1 MIYLGLVFWSGYSVY
16 VLNNTSIYVENG
28 ILENIQ
34 VFTITVAGLLLFL
47 PVINQKRTDKLV
59 LLFFAFLCLSFVL
72 REVDVEDLSIPD
84 VLKSVGSGAGR
95 NVILAAGFITIFSFA
110 MFNVT
115 HYKNVVRSFFASQKG
130 AWILMAG
137 ILICFGEVFESMKYV
152 PHHVLLEELS
162 ELSGYVLI
170 LLVAF
175 TYSKKSTE
183 RHSREYSES
192 VDPLAYAKN
201 TPLFPTA
208 ELGRYTPP
216 NSSPNTPQ
224 KADVL
229 K

>member
-16 VLNNTSIYVENG
+16 VLNETSIYVENG

-34 VFTITVAGLLLFL
+34 VFTITIAGLVLFL

-95 NVILAAGFITIFSFA
+95 NVILAAGFITMFSFA

-115 HYKNVVRSFFASQKG
+115 HYKNVLRSFFASQKG

-162 ELSGYVLI
+162 ELSGYILI

-183 RHSREYSES
+183 RHSRGYSES
-192 VDPLAYAKN
+192 VDSLAYAKN
-201 TPLFPTA
+201 TSLFPAA
-208 ELGRYTPP
+208 ELARYTPP
-216 NSSPNTPQ
+216 NSSPNTRQ
-224 KADVL
+224 TADGL
-229 K
+229 E

>member
-1 MIYLGLVFWSGYSVY
+1 MIYLGLVLWSGYSVY

-34 VFTITVAGLLLFL
+34 VFTITIAGLLLFL

-95 NVILAAGFITIFSFA
+95 NVILAAGFITMFSFA
-110 MFNVT
+110 IFNVM
-115 HYKNVVRSFFASQKG
+115 HYKNVLRSFFASQKG

-162 ELSGYVLI
+162 ELSGY
-170 LLVAF
+170 
-175 TYSKKSTE
+175 
-183 RHSREYSES
+183 
-192 VDPLAYAKN
+192 
-201 TPLFPTA
+201 
-208 ELGRYTPP
+208 
-216 NSSPNTPQ
+216 
-224 KADVL
+224 
-229 K
+229 